1 MNGATNEPLVINNIP
16 ANIAKATSIGNN
28 QYFFRN
34 LKKFQILIKKFI
46 YSN

>member
-1 MNGATNEPLVINNIP
+1 MNGATSDPLVINNIP
-16 ANIAKATSIGNN
+16 VNIAKAISIGNS

>member
-1 MNGATNEPLVINNIP
+1 MNGATRDPLVINRIP
-16 ANIAKATSIGNN
+16 ANIANAISIGNN

>member
-1 MNGATNEPLVINNIP
+1 MNGATSDPLVINSIP
-16 ANIAKATSIGNN
+16 AKIAKAISIGNN

-46 YSN
+46 YNN

>member
-1 MNGATNEPLVINNIP
+1 MNGATRDPLVINNIP
-16 ANIAKATSIGNN
+16 ANIAKAISIGNN

>member
-1 MNGATNEPLVINNIP
+1 MNGATSDPLVINNIP
-16 ANIAKATSIGNN
+16 VNIAKAISIGNS

-46 YSN
+46 FSN

>member
-1 MNGATNEPLVINNIP
+1 MTGATRDPLVINNIP
-16 ANIAKATSIGNN
+16 ANIAKAISIGNN

>member
-1 MNGATNEPLVINNIP
+1 MNGATKEPLVINNIP
-16 ANIAKATSIGNN
+16 VNIAKAISIGNN

-46 YSN
+46 YNY